1 MTFYELARWN
11 MIKNIGFFSLNLQF
25 NEPYNISYVIQKNV
39 LIYTNHFVFY
49 VFPKKEKDK
58 KKKTQW
64 FCSKEENQ
72 RDCVVYINLN
82 KIAEA
87 WLKKKKKNS
96 VVRKEIKEI
105 V

>member
-1 MTFYELARWN
+1 MTFYELAQWN
-11 MIKNIGFFSLNLQF
+11 IMKNIGFFSLNLHF
-25 NEPYNISYVIQKNV
+25 NAPYNIPYVIQKNV

-49 VFPKKEKDK
+49 VFPKKEKDKK

-87 WLKKKKKNS
+87 WKKKKEK
-96 VVRKEIKEI
+96 K
-105 V
+105 

>member
-1 MTFYELARWN
+1 

-58 KKKTQW
+58 KKKKKL
-64 FCSKEENQ
+64 S
-72 RDCVVYINLN
+72 DSVV
-82 KIAEA
+82 
-87 WLKKKKKNS
+87 KKK
-96 VVRKEIKEI
+96 IKEI

>member
-1 MTFYELARWN
+1 
-11 MIKNIGFFSLNLQF
+11 MIKNIGFFSQNLHF
-25 NEPYNISYVIQKNV
+25 NAPYNIPYVIQKNV

-72 RDCVVYINLN
+72 RDCIVYINLN
-82 KIAEA
+82 KIDVA
-87 WLKKKKKNS
+87 LKNKKKKS
-96 VVRKEIKEI
+96 VVKKEIKEI

>member
-1 MTFYELARWN
+1 

-49 VFPKKEKDK
+49 VFPKKEKE

-87 WLKKKKKNS
+87 WKKKKEK
-96 VVRKEIKEI
+96 K
-105 V
+105 